1 MAKVGKPSTYEM
13 EVSAVLERNAATKL
27 GSCMTLVPSDGF
39 EPQTRDLTSG
49 GTPAA
54 IGTAV
59 KQAPGVLGWSAVV
72 RSGAQLLGPLKDD
85 CKVFHDQSLP
95 SASWSAENAAV
106 VPADPVFA
114 YTTLRAKR
122 VTASFIISQQL
133 LSQTASLALDKYLAE
148 KMKLAFA
155 SVLDQSALYGSGVTG
170 NQPLGVLNTTGT
182 QAFTMTASPTWA
194 DIANARYL
202 VTNADVD
209 RSSFGWITSPAGRK
223 YLETTPRFATAG
235 VSLWDPMR
243 QEIEIS
249 KEVTDGR
256 LFGGCWSYLT
266 LGFWGGDSAG
276 PAVDL
281 VVDPYSRSKMA
292 EIIVT
297 GSLFCDVAVRWP
309 AVFGYSAANVFP

>member
-1 MAKVGKPSTYEM
+1 M
-13 EVSAVLERNAATKL
+13 EISATLERTAGRKL
-27 GSCMTLVPSDGF
+27 GVTTLVPASGF
-39 EPQTRDLTSG
+39 EQTRDLTVS
-49 GTPAA
+49 TAPAP

-72 RSGAQLLGPLKDD
+72 RSGAQLLGLLRDD
-85 CKVFHDQSLP
+85 TKIFHDQTLP
-95 SASWSAENAAV
+95 SATWTAESAAV
-106 VPADPVFA
+106 VPADPVF
-114 YTTLRAKR
+114 TNSVLKPKR
-122 VTASFIISQQL
+122 VTASFIVSQQL
-133 LSQTASLALDKYLAE
+133 LSQTSSLALDKYLGE

-155 SVLDQSALYGSGVTG
+155 SVLDQAALYGTGVTG

-182 QAFTMTASPTWA
+182 QAFTMAASPAWA

-202 VTNADVD
+202 VTDADVD
-209 RSSFGWITSPAGRK
+209 RSSFGWITSPKGRK
-223 YLETTPRFATAG
+223 YLETTPRFTTAG
-235 VSLWDPMR
+235 ISQWDAMAK
-243 QEIEIS
+243 EAEIS

-256 LFGGCWSYLT
+256 LFAGVWQYLT

-292 EIIVT
+292 ETIVT

-309 AVFGYSAANVFP
+309 AVFGFSAANVFP